1 MEIIKIIGIGLIS
14 VIIIV
19 ILKQYKPEFAMYA
32 SIIAGVLIL
41 TMLTDTFK
49 GIINLLQDISNKANV
64 NTQFIR
70 ILIKITG
77 IAILTEFA
85 VSICKDTGENAI
97 ASKVDIG
104 GKVIIISMSIPIIS
118 ALLETVLKI
127 LPWKRSKKIGKKDN
141 NYINHNNVV
150 FHAKQSTCYAKWYR
164 WKRWDNK

>member
-1 MEIIKIIGIGLIS
+1 MSIDLLFKIAAIGILVAVLYQVLVRAGREDQAMMTTLAGLIIVLS
-14 VIIIV
+14 MVIKEV
-19 ILKQYKPEFAMYA
+19 ISLFDMYA

-64 NTQFIR
+64 NTQFIK

-127 LPWKRSKKIGKKDN
+127 LP
-141 NYINHNNVV
+141 
-150 FHAKQSTCYAKWYR
+150 
-164 WKRWDNK
+164 